1 MFASMLPGFPPFRF
15 GDAPALE
22 LVLRD
27 SDGASWVLSLSA
39 GMEKFIGAY
48 SRLDGFSGDG
58 PLLVFRPAGQ
68 PA

>member
-1 MFASMLPGFPPFRF
+1 MISSSSPFRF
-15 GDAPALE
+15 SKAAALE

-27 SDGASWVLSLSA
+27 GDGAPWVLRLSS

-48 SRLDGFSGDG
+48 PRLDGFGG
-58 PLLVFRPAGQ
+58 EAPLLVFRRAGQ

>member
-1 MFASMLPGFPPFRF
+1 MHQHSSLFRF
-15 GDAPALE
+15 DGASAIE

-27 SDGASWVLSLSA
+27 GDGAPWTLNLSA
-39 GMEKFIGAY
+39 GMERFIGAY
-48 SRLDGFSGDG
+48 PRIDGFGAGD